1 MTEKKYFTVNNIIF
15 VLDEDKNKNDLY
27 VKESEREWDSPLAY
41 DFG

>member
-1 MTEKKYFTVNNIIF
+1 MAEKKYFTVNNIIF
-15 VLDEDKNKNDLY
+15 VLDEDKNDLY